1 MVDFKFAAD
10 LVRDFHAPDG
20 LMRRLVDSA
29 DSFAPSGS
37 PLPPSP
43 IDQLLAPLARHP
55 EREPPTTD

>member
-29 DSFAPSGS
+29 DSFAPSELLA
-37 PLPPSP
+37 PQSP
-43 IDQLLAPLARHP
+43 IYQLLEPLARHP
-55 EREPPTTD
+55 KREPPTTD